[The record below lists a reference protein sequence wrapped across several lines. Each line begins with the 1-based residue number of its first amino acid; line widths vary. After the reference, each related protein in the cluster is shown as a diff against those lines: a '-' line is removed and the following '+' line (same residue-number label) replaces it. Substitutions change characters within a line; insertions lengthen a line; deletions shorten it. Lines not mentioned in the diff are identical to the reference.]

1 MIFFIIKLHASFCQI
16 KFFNLL
22 LRDFIFTIYKCIS
35 NSTYQYFLHSNLLP
49 LIGLEPILSCEKG
62 ILSPSCLPIPPQW
75 HNFINF
81 VLSLR
86 IMDYIIY
93 FVALV
98 FIIFVAMYINRQIQ
112 VSRNIR
118 LEDTT
123 LEKLDEKLKRHKLIG
138 GRHKRTN
145 KKNPPIV

>member
-1 MIFFIIKLHASFCQI
+1 M
-16 KFFNLL
+16 
-22 LRDFIFTIYKCIS
+22 
-35 NSTYQYFLHSNLLP
+35 
-49 LIGLEPILSCEKG
+49 
-62 ILSPSCLPIPPQW
+62 
-75 HNFINF
+75 
-81 VLSLR
+81 
-86 IMDYIIY
+86 MDYIIY

-123 LEKLDEKLKRHKLIG
+123 LEKLDEKLKKHKLIG

>member
-1 MIFFIIKLHASFCQI
+1 
-16 KFFNLL
+16 
-22 LRDFIFTIYKCIS
+22 
-35 NSTYQYFLHSNLLP
+35 
-49 LIGLEPILSCEKG
+49 
-62 ILSPSCLPIPPQW
+62 
-75 HNFINF
+75 
-81 VLSLR
+81 
-86 IMDYIIY
+86 MDYIIF

-98 FIIFVAMYINRQIQ
+98 FIIFVVIYINRQIQ

-123 LEKLDEKLKRHKLIG
+123 LEKLDEKLKKHKLIG

>member
-1 MIFFIIKLHASFCQI
+1 
-16 KFFNLL
+16 
-22 LRDFIFTIYKCIS
+22 
-35 NSTYQYFLHSNLLP
+35 
-49 LIGLEPILSCEKG
+49 
-62 ILSPSCLPIPPQW
+62 
-75 HNFINF
+75 
-81 VLSLR
+81 
-86 IMDYIIY
+86 MDYIIY

-98 FIIFVAMYINRQIQ
+98 FIIFVAIYINRQIQ

-123 LEKLDEKLKRHKLIG
+123 LEKLDEKLKKHKLIG